1 MQFPTLTPTQ
11 LSDVAQGLEY
21 LHSCNVIHGDLKGVR
36 GCCKLRFTAGLT
48 SGQLDILVDDS
59 GRARI
64 ADPGL
69 AMIAKDLSSFPSA
82 SHHHGPIPQW
92 PAPEVLEE
100 GNYGKEADI
109 FSFAMVAVEVCYD

>member
-1 MQFPTLTPTQ
+1 
-11 LSDVAQGLEY
+11 
-21 LHSCNVIHGDLKGVR
+21 
-36 GCCKLRFTAGLT
+36 
-48 SGQLDILVDDS
+48 
-59 GRARI
+59 
-64 ADPGL
+64 
-69 AMIAKDLSSFPSA
+69 MIAKDLSSFPSA